1 MKYIVQIEI
10 DNGEF
15 FYATGKGVFTVFDPP
30 LIFDT
35 KEEAQ
40 LEADRWNTGRV
51 VEYEEDSDNR

>member
-1 MKYIVQIEI
+1 MKYIVQIEM

-15 FYATGKGVFTVFDPP
+15 FYATGKGMFTVLDPP

-51 VEYEEDSDNR
+51 VEYEEDNHTR

>member
-30 LIFDT
+30 LIFDN

-51 VEYEEDSDNR
+51 VEWNEES